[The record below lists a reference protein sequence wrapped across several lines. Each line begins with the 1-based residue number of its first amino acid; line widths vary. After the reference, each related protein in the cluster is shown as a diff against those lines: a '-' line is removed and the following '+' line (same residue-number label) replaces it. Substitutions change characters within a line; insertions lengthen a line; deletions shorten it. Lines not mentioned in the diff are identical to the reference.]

1 MSNNNKQNEAS
12 WISLILRI
20 AMATLFAVA
29 SINKFSG
36 GLSGVESYF
45 QTLFEPT
52 WLPLP
57 MVAIHARIIPFIE
70 GFIAVWLLTGLYLK
84 FAWIFTGFVTI
95 SLALGMV
102 VVAKYDVAA
111 NNYFYVFLC
120 CVGLYF
126 CPLDRWGLNRVKVT
140 EEQS

>member
-1 MSNNNKQNEAS
+1 MINKNKENEAS
-12 WISLILRI
+12 WVSLILRI
-20 AMATLFAVA
+20 AMASLFAAA
-29 SINKFSG
+29 SIEKFSG
-36 GLSGVESYF
+36 GLDAVAADF
-45 QTLFEPT
+45 QGLFEPT

-57 MVAIHARIIPFIE
+57 LVSIHARIIPFAE
-70 GFIAVWLLTGLYLK
+70 VLIAIWLLTGLYLK

-102 VVAKYDVAA
+102 VAAQYDAAA

-126 CPLDRWGLNRVKVT
+126 CPLDRWGLNGLKVS